1 MIIFQRFFYL
11 SGKELFGNP
20 ELKEFVT
27 DIGDALEPLLSAGV
41 INSLMERY
49 AWICTTFERICYNNI

>member
-49 AWICTTFERICYNNI
+49 A